1 MHLADH
7 GVREHPLV
15 FPNPLAKALDL
26 SPLKVCLVSAEVT
39 PFAKTGGLGD
49 VTAALARHLHRLG
62 VDVRL
67 FFPFYSITDTGPFE
81 LLADDS
87 LRHVPVR
94 FGERELV
101 FSVFDA
107 RLPRT
112 DLDVHLIHAP
122 DLYHRPG
129 IYTNDVD
136 EHLRFAFLSR
146 AAIESCQRLDWS
158 PDIFHCNDW
167 HTGLLPLYLK
177 SHYAWDDLFT
187 DSRTVL
193 TIHNVGYQGVFPASA
208 VEGLE
213 LGDQAS
219 LLDEEDLEA
228 GRLNFLKTGILH
240 ADLLTTVSPTHAKEI
255 QTAEYGCGLDR
266 QLRARSDDLVG
277 VLNGVEYEEWDPV
290 DDPLIPFA
298 YSRRELAG
306 KEKNKQA
313 LLDELSLPAD
323 SQAPVVGV
331 VSRLAEQKGFGLF
344 PEVLPELLAARD
356 LHLVVLGTGEER
368 YEEFFRELESRDPMK
383 VSFTNTFDNALAHR
397 IEAGSDLFLMPSL
410 YEPCGLNQM
419 YSLRYG
425 TVPVVRK
432 VGGLAD
438 SVIQYDAETGNGT
451 GFLFEEFSA
460 AALRRALEAA
470 LDLYP
475 NPERWQQLMR
485 NGMAKDFSWD
495 RQIRKYVDLYRR
507 RGADEAK

>member
-1 MHLADH
+1 
-7 GVREHPLV
+7 
-15 FPNPLAKALDL
+15 
-26 SPLKVCLVSAEVT
+26 LVSAEVT

-49 VTAALARHLHRLG
+49 VTAALARHLHRIG
-62 VDVRL
+62 ADVRL

-81 LLADDS
+81 LRADEA

-94 FGERELV
+94 FGEKELV

-122 DLYHRPG
+122 ELYHRSR
-129 IYTNDVD
+129 IYTDDAD
-136 EHLRFAFLSR
+136 ESLRFAFLSR

-167 HTGLLPLYLK
+167 HTGLLPLYLQG
-177 SHYAWDDLFT
+177 HYAGDTLFA

-193 TIHNVGYQGVFPASA
+193 TIHNVGYQGVFPSST
-208 VEGLE
+208 LKDLD
-213 LGDQAS
+213 LGDLAS
-219 LLDEEDLEA
+219 QLDQEDLEA

-240 ADLLTTVSPTHAKEI
+240 ADLLTTVSPTHAQEI
-255 QTAEYGCGLDR
+255 QTTEYGCGLE
-266 QLRARSDDLVG
+266 QHLRARSDDLTG
-277 VLNGVEYEEWDPV
+277 ILNGVEYEEWDPD
-290 DDPLIPFA
+290 DDPLIPFS
-298 YSRRELAG
+298 YSRHDLAG
-306 KEKNKQA
+306 KEQNKQA
-313 LLDELSLPAD
+313 LLDELSLPVD
-323 SQAPVVGV
+323 SKAPVVGV
-331 VSRLAEQKGFGLF
+331 VSRLAEQKGFDLF
-344 PEVLPELLAARD
+344 PEVLPGLLAARD
-356 LHLVVLGTGEER
+356 FHLVVLGTGEER
-368 YEEFFRELESRDPMK
+368 YVEFFRELEALDPMK

-438 SVIQYDAETGNGT
+438 SVVQYDAESGRGT
-451 GFLFEEFSA
+451 GFVFEEFSA
-460 AALRRALEAA
+460 AALRQALEAA
-470 LDLYP
+470 LDFYP
-475 NPERWQQLMR
+475 NREQWQQLMR

-495 RQIRKYVDLYRR
+495 RQIRKYVALYQRL
-507 RGADEAK
+507 GADGAK